1 MTWSPAAGMPAPPP
15 GRPPRP
21 PATGRAGP
29 TAAVIG
35 AVALA
40 VLVVVLVVATGDRAV
55 PGRAA
60 VVPPP
65 DPPQTG
71 DCLLEDPLDLGDD
84 DPLDTGDRL
93 PALRTAAC
101 DGTRYGDVVAVGA
114 ATGRRSTSGDI
125 SDDRCWSAAHGYLG
139 APDPTT
145 TFRQRIPVSDVW
157 FVVIGPDERQRA
169 AGQAWSACV
178 VHLPPDG
185 VSAAAMTTDHSLRG
199 AWDRPT
205 DSHLFSYCLD
215 DPDTE
220 NPVPCVW
227 THGAEQVSY
236 WDGDPTVSAES
247 GLADCRTDA
256 IEALGSPAAL
266 DRGELAVTLVTSRYA
281 DPDGDELI
289 TGPEAVT
296 ADGDYFV
303 DCMVVPGQPGRQLT
317 GPLRG
322 LGDGPAPLR

>member
-15 GRPPRP
+15 GPP
-21 PATGRAGP
+21 PATKRAGL
-29 TAAVIG
+29 TAALVG

-40 VLVVVLVVATGDRAV
+40 VLGVVLVVGTGDRAV
-55 PGRAA
+55 PGRATA
-60 VVPPP
+60 LPAA